1 MTLRLE
7 ITPPDGPVSRLILEP
22 GSTRH
27 VASPAEQYRLVGD
40 TGEIPPSV
48 SVRRVNNSLVVAG
61 LSEDRELEIRN
72 FFGAC
77 SPGRD
82 CALSIDVTGAAPIV
96 VTNETPP
103 LAALSDG
110 SFLLLGTSGDMLS
123 AMAVAPPLPEGGLSA
138 GTITAGLAG
147 LIGLGL
153 AASVG
158 GGGGGGGTPT
168 GILPTALLPT
178 NLNAP
183 AGGAGTGTAP
193 ASASASAPE
202 PAPALA
208 LALTLAPSEP
218 RVTITDDGPGTASRP
233 VTFTFRM
240 SEPVTDFNAEDVI
253 VIGGVAGNLEALP
266 DGLGY
271 RLTVTPDA
279 DVASGTIS
287 IEVPEGA
294 ITGASGTPSTVATRA
309 TQRFDTLPPTLTIT
323 DNIAGVATGP
333 VTFTF
338 SLSEPVSDFTA
349 EDVSVTGG
357 SRGALTA
364 LPGDLD
370 FTMTVVPTAGV
381 QNGTIAIELLAGAFT
396 DAAGNALAIDGRTT
410 QAFDTARP
418 TVTVTDDAATVVNRP
433 VAFRFVFSEPVTG
446 FAADDVTVTGGT
458 RGALIADRDG
468 SGFTMTVAPATGVAV
483 GEIGVSVRAG
493 AVTDTA
499 GNTNPAS
506 LRQVQAFDVQ
516 PPTQRLASFSVA
528 DDQPPRLGNLV
539 SGETTNDTRPRV
551 TLTLDSLLG
560 TGEVLALRR
569 DGATV
574 ASADRGQSI
583 SFVDGPLPGGGS
595 RYVYTASISDAAGNV
610 STLDLNGPAAG
621 QGFTF
626 SVV

>member
-1 MTLRLE
+1 M
-7 ITPPDGPVSRLILEP
+7 
-22 GSTRH
+22 
-27 VASPAEQYRLVGD
+27 
-40 TGEIPPSV
+40 
-48 SVRRVNNSLVVAG
+48 
-61 LSEDRELEIRN
+61 
-72 FFGAC
+72 
-77 SPGRD
+77 
-82 CALSIDVTGAAPIV
+82 
-96 VTNETPP
+96 
-103 LAALSDG
+103 
-110 SFLLLGTSGDMLS
+110 
-123 AMAVAPPLPEGGLSA
+123 
-138 GTITAGLAG
+138 
-147 LIGLGL
+147 
-153 AASVG
+153 
-158 GGGGGGGTPT
+158 
-168 GILPTALLPT
+168 
-178 NLNAP
+178 
-183 AGGAGTGTAP
+183 
-193 ASASASAPE
+193 
-202 PAPALA
+202 
-208 LALTLAPSEP
+208 
-218 RVTITDDGPGTASRP
+218 TITDDGAGTGSRP

-240 SEPVTDFNAEDVI
+240 SEPVTDFTADDVI
-253 VIGGVAGNLEALP
+253 VIGGVGGDLEALP

-323 DNIAGVATGP
+323 DDIAGVAIGP

-349 EDVSVTGG
+349 EEVSVTGG

-364 LPGDLD
+364 LPGDLG

-396 DAAGNALAIDGRTT
+396 DVAGNALAIDGRAT

-418 TVTVTDDAATVVNRP
+418 TVTITDDAATVVNRP
-433 VAFRFVFSEPVTG
+433 VVFRFVFSEPVTG
-446 FAADDVTVTGGT
+446 FAANDVTVTGGT
-458 RGALIADRDG
+458 RGALITDRDG

-483 GEIGVSVRAG
+483 GEIGVSVRTG

-551 TLTLDSLLG
+551 TLTLDGLLG
-560 TGEVLALRR
+560 SGEVLALRR

-574 ASADRGQSI
+574 ATADRGQAI
-583 SFVDGPLPGGGS
+583 SFVDGPLTGGGS
-595 RYVYTASISDAAGNV
+595 RYVYTASITDAAGNV
-610 STLDLNGPAAG
+610 SMLDLNGQATG
-621 QGFTF
+621 RGFMF
-626 SVV
+626 SVL

>member
-7 ITPPDGPVSRLILEP
+7 ITPPDGPITRLLLEP
-22 GSTRH
+22 GLTRH
-27 VASPAEQYRLVGD
+27 VASPAEQYRLVGGA
-40 TGEIPPSV
+40 GEIPPSV
-48 SVRRVNNSLVVAG
+48 SVRRVNNSLVVSG
-61 LSEDRELEIRN
+61 LPDERELQIGN

-82 CALSIDVTGAAPIV
+82 CTLSLDVTGAAPIV
-96 VTNETPP
+96 VTNETIP

-110 SFLLLGTSGDMLS
+110 SFLLYGTSIDMLS
-123 AMAVAPPLPEGGLSA
+123 ALTVAPPLPEGGLSA

-147 LIGLGL
+147 LVGLGL
-153 AASVG
+153 AAAVG
-158 GGGGGGGTPT
+158 GGGGGGGIPA
-168 GILPTALLPT
+168 GILPPALLPT

-183 AGGAGTGTAP
+183 AGGTDAGTAP
-193 ASASASAPE
+193 V
-202 PAPALA
+202 PAPA
-208 LALTLAPSEP
+208 PSVP
-218 RVTITDDGPGTASRP
+218 RVTITDDGAGTGSRP

-240 SEPVTDFNAEDVI
+240 SEPVTDFTADDVI
-253 VIGGVAGNLEALP
+253 VIGGVGGDLEALP

-279 DVASGTIS
+279 DLASGTIS

-309 TQRFDTLPPTLTIT
+309 TQRFDTLPPALTIT
-323 DNIAGVATGP
+323 DDIAGVATGP

-349 EDVSVTGG
+349 DDVSVTGG

-364 LPGDLD
+364 LPGDLG

-396 DAAGNALAIDGRTT
+396 DAAGNALATDSRTT

-418 TVTVTDDAATVVNRP
+418 TVTITDDAATVVNRP

-468 SGFTMTVAPATGVAV
+468 NGFTMTVAPATGVAV

-551 TLTLDSLLG
+551 TLTLDGLLG
-560 TGEVLALRR
+560 SGEVLALRR

-574 ASADRGQSI
+574 ATADRGQAI
-583 SFVDGPLPGGGS
+583 SVVDGPLTGGGS
-595 RYVYTASISDAAGNV
+595 RYVYTASITDAAGNV
-610 STLDLNGPAAG
+610 STLDLNGLATG

-626 SVV
+626 SVL